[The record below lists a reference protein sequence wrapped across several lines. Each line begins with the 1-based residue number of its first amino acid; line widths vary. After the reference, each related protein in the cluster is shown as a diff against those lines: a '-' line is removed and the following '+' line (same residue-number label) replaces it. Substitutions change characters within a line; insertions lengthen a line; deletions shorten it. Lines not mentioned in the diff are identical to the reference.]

1 MAIVAQKKTRYIV
14 GNVNLLRKH
23 INNIIIV
30 EVRVIGKKEQWLWVS
45 HIVFL

>member
-1 MAIVAQKKTRYIV
+1 MAIVAQKKTRYTV

-23 INNIIIV
+23 NNTI

-45 HIVFL
+45 HIVLL